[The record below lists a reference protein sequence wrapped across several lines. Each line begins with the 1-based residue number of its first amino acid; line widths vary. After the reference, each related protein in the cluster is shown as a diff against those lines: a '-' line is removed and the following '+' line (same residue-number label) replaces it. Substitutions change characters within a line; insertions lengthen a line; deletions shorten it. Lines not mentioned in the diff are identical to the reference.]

1 MALDS
6 PVLPSGVPR
15 IWLSSRWFEL
25 GVVVAM
31 TVAVVAFAALWG
43 RSSQPEGR
51 SAVGQI
57 ETVESGSA
65 AVPVAAVATTGGA
78 QAAQVESTGTGSGTV
93 SDTESAA
100 LSDAGAS
107 PQRVVPEQTGVVPGR
122 PDPVAPALPSSF
134 ERYQVQRGESLF
146 SIATARGL
154 SVVELVS
161 WNWQLD
167 ADSVLIRGEWLWI
180 PQWGVSSVADE
191 GVGAA
196 EDGKS
201 GRGGG

>member
-1 MALDS
+1 MALDN
-6 PVLPSGVPR
+6 PVLPNGVPR

-25 GVVVAM
+25 SVVVAM

-43 RSSQPEGR
+43 RSSESESPR
-51 SAVGQI
+51 AVGQV
-57 ETVESGSA
+57 EAVESGSA
-65 AVPVAAVATTGGA
+65 AVPVAAGVTTGGE
-78 QAAQVESTGTGSGTV
+78 QAAQVESAGTRLGAG

-100 LSDAGAS
+100 LSNAGAS

-122 PDPVAPALPSSF
+122 PDPVTPALPSSF

-154 SVVELVS
+154 SVAELVS

-180 PQWGVSSVADE
+180 PQWGVSSVAGE
-191 GVGAA
+191 GVGVT

>member
-1 MALDS
+1 MALDN
-6 PVLPSGVPR
+6 PVLPNGVPR

-25 GVVVAM
+25 SVVVAM
-31 TVAVVAFAALWG
+31 AVAVVGFAALWG
-43 RSSQPEGR
+43 RSSESESPR
-51 SAVGQI
+51 AVVQV
-57 ETVESGSA
+57 EAVESGTT
-65 AVPVAAVATTGGA
+65 AVPVAAGTATGGE
-78 QAAQVESTGTGSGTV
+78 QATPLESAATRLVPV
-93 SDTESAA
+93 SATESVA

-107 PQRVVPEQTGVVPGR
+107 AQSVIPNQTGVVPGR
-122 PDPVAPALPSSF
+122 PDPLAPALPSSF

-146 SIATARGL
+146 SIAAARGL
-154 SVVELVS
+154 SVAELVS

-180 PQWGVSSVADE
+180 PQWDVSSVADE